1 LVAESSTGCIYSADV
16 CSPPDGGV
24 PADEIGKQ
32 CAYQLLEKIS
42 QGGCIENV
50 AAPTV
55 LMLMAMGSE
64 DVGRVALGKDVLG
77 SEEIIQLARDSKV
90 FGGSAWGFREAGG
103 EKEEIVVSVVGKGVG
118 NVGRKVA

>member
-1 LVAESSTGCIYSADV
+1 V
-16 CSPPDGGV
+16 
-24 PADEIGKQ
+24 
-32 CAYQLLEKIS
+32 
-42 QGGCIENV
+42 ENV

-64 DVGRVALGKDVLG
+64 DVGRIALGKDILG

-103 EKEEIVVSVVGKGVG
+103 EKEEIVVSVVGRGVG